1 MEIYNRLEIPTASIT
16 PRSSSSLDIMANRD
30 RGLLIEMSGSAAGRV
45 HSLSDEV
52 ITVGRGADCA
62 LMFDD
67 STLSRVHARLRR
79 EGDEFVLEDAGSL
92 NGSFVNLQRRARV
105 VLSHGD
111 RLRFGSGVRL
121 QFQLVNVEEELV
133 ITRMYQAAVLDGLTG
148 LTNRRAFDQRL
159 EAELAHAVRHE
170 RELTVLLID
179 VDHFKRVNDL
189 HGHLAGDE
197 VLRAISKLLAREVRC
212 EDLAARYGGE
222 EFVVIARDVPTPGAI
237 TLAERLRYAVQ
248 AQTVSFEALS
258 ISVTVSIGVANLSG
272 LLGEPRP
279 SGLLAAADKAL
290 YEAKDSGRNRVSVAG
305 SSSAM

>member
-1 MEIYNRLEIPTASIT
+1 MDGYNRLDIPTATIT
-16 PRSSSSLDIMANRD
+16 PRSSSSLADMANRD

-52 ITVGRGADCA
+52 MTIGRGADCA

-105 VLSHGD
+105 ALSHGD
-111 RLRFGSGVRL
+111 RLRFGSGVSL

-148 LTNRRAFDQRL
+148 LTNRSAFDQRL

-179 VDHFKRVNDL
+179 IDHFKRVNDM

-197 VLRAISKLLAREVRC
+197 VLRTISKLLAREVRC
-212 EDLAARYGGE
+212 EDLAARFGGE

-237 TLAERLRYAVQ
+237 TLAERLRNAVQ
-248 AQTVSFEALS
+248 VQSVAFEDLT
-258 ISVTVSIGVANLSG
+258 ISVTISIGVANLSG
-272 LLGEPRP
+272 LRCEPTA
-279 SGLLAAADKAL
+279 SALLAAADKAL
-290 YEAKDSGRNRVSVAG
+290 YAAKDSGRNRVAVAG
-305 SSSAM
+305 SDTPM